1 MYSHNSERRQKNID
15 CDVAELS
22 MMDSFEPHQHYLQL
36 EEIIEKKSKLVV
48 YLTITYTFII
58 AVLVFFLIFI

>member
-1 MYSHNSERRQKNID
+1 MYSSKTECRNKNID
-15 CDVAELS
+15 CNVADLS
-22 MMDSFEPHQHYLQL
+22 MMDSFDSHQHHLQL

-48 YLTITYTFII
+48 YLSITYTFII